1 MFLVFIGTYIGRVEA
16 FDEDLDPRNGL
27 IAAYQIRTYTNNQ
40 DCPLRHSVDYISR
53 WRHVKAITYNTGE
66 YIY

>member
-27 IAAYQIRTYTNNQ
+27 IAAYQIRTYTNNYNKTVHYVI
-40 DCPLRHSVDYISR
+40 RSIISL
-53 WRHVKAITYNTGE
+53 GGGM
-66 YIY
+66 